1 MLPLGIST
9 RVCTHDLNTYFF
21 LQIRGLIFMKYEK
34 KKNQNRD
41 LEVMEFNR
49 FIVCICN
56 SNNDMQLKQ

>member
-1 MLPLGIST
+1 
-9 RVCTHDLNTYFF
+9 
-21 LQIRGLIFMKYEK
+21 MKYEK